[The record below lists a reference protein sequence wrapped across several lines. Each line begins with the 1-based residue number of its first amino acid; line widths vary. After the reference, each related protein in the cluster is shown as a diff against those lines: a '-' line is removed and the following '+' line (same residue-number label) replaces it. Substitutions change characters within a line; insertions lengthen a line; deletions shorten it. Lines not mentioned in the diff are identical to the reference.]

1 MCMRIYLENV
11 KRYLRNSSHKMIF
24 FETLQYIF
32 GPFFEIFVCK
42 PNRDYYVFRLS
53 QNLSC
58 SISFKPSWLGFGR

>member
-1 MCMRIYLENV
+1 
-11 KRYLRNSSHKMIF
+11 MIF
-24 FETLQYIF
+24 VETLQYIF

-42 PNRDYYVFRLS
+42 PNWDYYVFRLS